1 MKPCPGADASGNF
14 FRATEFANN
23 AKRLGLPVIELLY
36 ELTHPPIRCWYRPT
50 KTVPGPETMT
60 KSSTIRSVETLSCD
74 AGWRN
79 YHFVKITTEDGI
91 RDWSVT
97 GVQTCALPIFALV
110 MGPRGSVMGALSHL
124 RIVEIGRASCRERV

>member
-1 MKPCPGADASGNF
+1 MKPRPGADASGNF

-23 AKRLGLPVIELLY
+23 AKRLGPGAVELHF
-36 ELTHPPIRCWYRPT
+36 ELTHSPIRCWYRPT

-60 KSSTIRSVETLSCD
+60 KSSSIRSVETLSCD

-91 RDWSVT
+91 VAPPAELNDFQEEFLAAR
-97 GVQTCALPIFALV
+97 QTLLAERAAKK
-110 MGPRGSVMGALSHL
+110 RAAAATQGA
-124 RIVEIGRASCRERV
+124 G